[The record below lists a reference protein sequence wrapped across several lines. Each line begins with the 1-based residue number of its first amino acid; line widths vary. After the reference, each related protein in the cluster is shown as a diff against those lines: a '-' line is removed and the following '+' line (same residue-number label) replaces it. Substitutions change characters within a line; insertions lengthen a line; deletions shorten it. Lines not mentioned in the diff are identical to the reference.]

1 MDTMSY
7 PQCGSGAFLIQNT
20 ALRPAQAGGSTT
32 TTLTI
37 SRRHFLGAVG
47 AAVTGFGA
55 AKLLGAGPP
64 NDNIRL
70 GMMLQ
75 GVSAAEL
82 QERARAIAAASF
94 DTVQVTF
101 FFQPT
106 AEELRSLAR
115 TLKDLGLKTVAFG
128 TYFNLFRP
136 DDAGFM
142 GSSQA
147 AMKLVAAHAG
157 LFDCKQFVTWSASYS
172 PQFGG
177 AEPRNHTPE
186 AVAQLHRAIREVIL
200 PVLDPIG
207 GRVAFE
213 PDFPPVL
220 GTVELAK
227 EVLAPFPAD
236 RVGLL
241 LDPPNF
247 ITPALYPK
255 RGEELRRLFREL
267 GARIHLAHFKDM
279 KLNSAGQS
287 VDLPGPGGGGMNY
300 PLLIS
305 EIRRLNRPL
314 SCIIEHIKAEPAE
327 MTKTKAWVE
336 NQLRQ
341 KS

>member
-1 MDTMSY
+1 M
-7 PQCGSGAFLIQNT
+7 
-20 ALRPAQAGGSTT
+20 TT
-32 TTLTI
+32 STI
-37 SRRHFLGAVG
+37 SRRHFLGVVATAVADIG
-47 AAVTGFGA
+47 AVRLSGTE
-55 AKLLGAGPP
+55 PP
-64 NDNIRL
+64 KENIRL

-75 GVSAAEL
+75 GLSAAEL
-82 QERARAIAAASF
+82 QERARAIAAANF

-101 FFQPT
+101 LFQPT
-106 AEELRSLAR
+106 VQELQSLAR
-115 TLKDLGLKTVAFG
+115 TLEDLKLKTVAFG

-136 DDAGFM
+136 DDTGFM
-142 GSSQA
+142 GSSQSV
-147 AMKLVAAHAG
+147 MKLVAAHAG
-157 LFDCKQFVTWSASYS
+157 LFGCRQFVTWSASYS
-172 PQFGG
+172 PRFDG
-177 AEPRNHTPE
+177 ADPRNHTAE
-186 AVAQLHRAIREVIL
+186 AVAQLHRSIRESVLPIL
-200 PVLDPIG
+200 EPIG

-213 PDFPPVL
+213 PYFPHVL

-255 RGEELRRLFREL
+255 REEELRRLFREL

-279 KLNSAGQS
+279 KVNPSGQN
-287 VDLPGPGGGGMNY
+287 VDLPGPGGGEMNY

-305 EIRRLNRPL
+305 EIHKLNRPL

-327 MTKTKAWVE
+327 MTKAKAWVE
-336 NQLRQ
+336 NQIRQ